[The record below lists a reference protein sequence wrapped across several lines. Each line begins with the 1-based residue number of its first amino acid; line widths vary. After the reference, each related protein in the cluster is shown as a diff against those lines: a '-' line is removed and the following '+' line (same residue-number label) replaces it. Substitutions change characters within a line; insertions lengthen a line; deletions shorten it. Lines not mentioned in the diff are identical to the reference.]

1 MVLCAR
7 RSGIN
12 LSQHVSIF
20 PMSTLAKAYDP
31 KLVEE
36 KWYFFWEKEGYFH
49 ADPHSKKKPF
59 CIVIPP
65 PNVTGVLHMGH
76 ALGGTLDDIL
86 IRYKRM
92 QGFEALFVPGTD
104 HAGIATQTVV
114 ERHLFAKTGRRRKDF
129 SREEFLSHV
138 WEWKE
143 QSEKRIIFQL
153 KKLGCSYDWSRLRFT
168 MDEQCSQAVR
178 TAFSKMY
185 KDDLIYRG
193 NYLVNWDPIT
203 QTALSDDEVEH
214 EERASSLWHI
224 RYPLSHD
231 NQSIIIATTRPE
243 TMLGD
248 TAIAVHPD
256 DERYR
261 SLIGKKVQ
269 LPLTD
274 RLIPIIADRH
284 VDPKFGTG
292 ALKITP
298 AHDFND
304 YEIAQRHNL
313 PIMNIMTPDGKIN
326 EQGGRFANLG
336 MEQAREQV
344 VKALTD
350 ANLLVKIEPH
360 TLRVGVSYRS
370 KAIIQPYLSKQW
382 FVRITRYKKELLSAV
397 REKRVKMIPS
407 HWEQTYEYWIENLRD
422 WCISRQLWWGHRIP
436 IWYDK
441 KNPENIICFEGEG
454 LPLEVEKEPDRWE
467 QDPDV
472 LDTWFS
478 SGLWPMSVLGWP
490 NQTAD
495 LKKFYPTS
503 TLVTGHDIIFF
514 WVARM
519 ILMGEYFMKDVPFH
533 ETFLHGLIYGKSYW
547 RRSDDGS
554 IAYVKPEEKKRYDLG
569 EALPSDV
576 DSKWEKM
583 SKSKGNVIDP
593 LEIIDEYGTD
603 AMRMALCSSV
613 TQARQIDLDR
623 RRFEEFK
630 NFANKMWN
638 GARFVLLNLE
648 ANNNLPALSADAL
661 SLDLDYSL
669 LSLEDW
675 WILSV
680 LNRTVAELN
689 RNFSEYT
696 FDRAAM
702 RGYEFYWNDFCALY
716 VEIAKPVLFGKKGTP
731 QLRENKQKLLAIILC
746 AAIRLLHPIAPFI
759 TEEIFSLL
767 KQSFPNLKLPK
778 KSDPYTHDLIAA
790 LISPSCIVAPY
801 PALLDESH
809 ISPHVESIFQQ
820 MLQLVYAVRNIRAEM
835 QLAPSEKTDLYIYG
849 SPEESDW
856 RIAIEHQEMLLA
868 LTPTNRI
875 YFVKNE
881 TDLPS
886 FGAGA
891 LVGHLKML
899 VPIPD
904 SFKAKEK
911 ERLNKEREK
920 LEKQRDT
927 TKIKLSN
934 PDFKA
939 KAPAEIVRNLEQ
951 ALEQAEKQLAAIA
964 EKLNLQ

>member
-231 NQSIIIATTRPE
+231 SQSIIIATTRPE

-261 SLIGKKVQ
+261 SLIGKKVR

-326 EQGGRFANLG
+326 EQGGRFANLS

-344 VKALTD
+344 V
-350 ANLLVKIEPH
+350 
-360 TLRVGVSYRS
+360 
-370 KAIIQPYLSKQW
+370 
-382 FVRITRYKKELLSAV
+382 
-397 REKRVKMIPS
+397 
-407 HWEQTYEYWIENLRD
+407 
-422 WCISRQLWWGHRIP
+422 
-436 IWYDK
+436 
-441 KNPENIICFEGEG
+441 
-454 LPLEVEKEPDRWE
+454 
-467 QDPDV
+467 
-472 LDTWFS
+472 
-478 SGLWPMSVLGWP
+478 
-490 NQTAD
+490 
-495 LKKFYPTS
+495 
-503 TLVTGHDIIFF
+503 
-514 WVARM
+514 
-519 ILMGEYFMKDVPFH
+519 
-533 ETFLHGLIYGKSYW
+533 
-547 RRSDDGS
+547 
-554 IAYVKPEEKKRYDLG
+554 
-569 EALPSDV
+569 
-576 DSKWEKM
+576 
-583 SKSKGNVIDP
+583 
-593 LEIIDEYGTD
+593 
-603 AMRMALCSSV
+603 
-613 TQARQIDLDR
+613 
-623 RRFEEFK
+623 
-630 NFANKMWN
+630 
-638 GARFVLLNLE
+638 
-648 ANNNLPALSADAL
+648 
-661 SLDLDYSL
+661 
-669 LSLEDW
+669 
-675 WILSV
+675 
-680 LNRTVAELN
+680 
-689 RNFSEYT
+689 
-696 FDRAAM
+696 
-702 RGYEFYWNDFCALY
+702 
-716 VEIAKPVLFGKKGTP
+716 
-731 QLRENKQKLLAIILC
+731 
-746 AAIRLLHPIAPFI
+746 
-759 TEEIFSLL
+759 
-767 KQSFPNLKLPK
+767 
-778 KSDPYTHDLIAA
+778 
-790 LISPSCIVAPY
+790 
-801 PALLDESH
+801 
-809 ISPHVESIFQQ
+809 
-820 MLQLVYAVRNIRAEM
+820 
-835 QLAPSEKTDLYIYG
+835 
-849 SPEESDW
+849 
-856 RIAIEHQEMLLA
+856 
-868 LTPTNRI
+868 
-875 YFVKNE
+875 
-881 TDLPS
+881 
-886 FGAGA
+886 
-891 LVGHLKML
+891 
-899 VPIPD
+899 
-904 SFKAKEK
+904 
-911 ERLNKEREK
+911 
-920 LEKQRDT
+920 
-927 TKIKLSN
+927 
-934 PDFKA
+934 
-939 KAPAEIVRNLEQ
+939 
-951 ALEQAEKQLAAIA
+951 
-964 EKLNLQ
+964 